1 MKKKSYEFDRE
12 KKLHKVNKGTDKVAK
27 YKKSIYNM
35 LSEDDSDYVEGEVE
49 DNYFM
54 EDDEYYFKQR

>member
-1 MKKKSYEFDRE
+1 MKKKTYQTDRE
-12 KKLHKVNKGTDKVAK
+12 KKLHRVNKGTDTVAK
-27 YKKSIYNM
+27 HKKSIYNM

-54 EDDEYYFKQR
+54 EDDEYYLKQR